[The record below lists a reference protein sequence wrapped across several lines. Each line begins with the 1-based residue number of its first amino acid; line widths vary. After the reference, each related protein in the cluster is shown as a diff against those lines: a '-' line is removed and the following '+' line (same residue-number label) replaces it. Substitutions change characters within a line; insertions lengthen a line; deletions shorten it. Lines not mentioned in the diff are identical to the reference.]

1 MSTPNFQ
8 FPTPNSIT
16 NDRRHVR
23 IAALA
28 LTAVSIVAC
37 GRSGSSSGPIA
48 LTVPGRSTATPWVAA
63 SGSFVAVAFGATNA
77 GATDVFVAVS
87 RDAGRTFAPPTLVNA
102 IAGEGR
108 LGGELPPRVA
118 VSATNGAKDPEVALV
133 WTTRGTS
140 TEIKASRSR
149 DGGRTF
155 EPPLTLQSSGAPGMR
170 GWPALAI
177 DPHGTAHSIW
187 LDHRGMV
194 PTGEHSAANHR
205 GHRSALP
212 QDGVAMAQ
220 KSGLFYAAASGPS
233 TGEHEL
239 AKGVC
244 YCCKTALA
252 AAADGTLYAAWR
264 HVYEGN
270 LRDMALTVSHDGGRT
285 FSDPVRVSEDRWA
298 INGCPDDGPALA
310 VDHSG
315 VAHLVWPT
323 VIDGSQ
329 PEGGIFYASTRDGKQ
344 ITPRIRIPTLGSPK
358 PTHPQIVVDSSGRVV
373 VAWDELV
380 NGRRVATAREVKR
393 QADGTASF
401 GEPIDLAPGESAVYP
416 VLAATADALV
426 AVWTS
431 GSGEQ
436 STVRARTLRLR

>member
-1 MSTPNFQ
+1 MICRWDNLEDAVV
-8 FPTPNSIT
+8 T
-16 NDRRHVR
+16 NDERVHVR

-28 LTAVSIVAC
+28 LATVSILAC
-37 GRSGSSSGPIA
+37 GRTGPSSGPIA
-48 LTVPGRSTATPWVAA
+48 LTVPGKSTATPWVAA

-77 GATDVFVAVS
+77 GATDIFVAVS
-87 RDAGRTFAPPTLVNA
+87 RDAGRTFAAPTLVNS

-118 VSATNGAKDPEVALV
+118 LSASNGSKEPEVAVV
-133 WTTRGTS
+133 WTARGTS
-140 TEIKASRSR
+140 TEIKAARSR
-149 DGGRTF
+149 DGGKTF
-155 EPPLTLQSSGAPGMR
+155 EPPVTLQNSGAPGMR
-170 GWPALAI
+170 GWPALTI

-187 LDHRGMV
+187 LDHRGMT
-194 PTGEHSAANHR
+194 PTAEHGAGNHS
-205 GHRSALP
+205 GHRSDVP

-239 AKGVC
+239 TKGVC

-285 FSDPVRVSEDRWA
+285 FSEPVRVSEDRWA
-298 INGCPDDGPALA
+298 INGCPDDGPAMA
-310 VDHSG
+310 VDNSG

-323 VIDGSQ
+323 VIDGPQ

-344 ITPRIRIPTLGSPK
+344 FTSRIRIPTLGSPK
-358 PTHPQIVVDSSGRVV
+358 PSHPQILVAGGRVV

-393 QADGTASF
+393 QADGTATF
-401 GEPIDLAPGESAVYP
+401 GAPIDLAPGESAVYP
-416 VLAATADALV
+416 VLAATDDALV

-431 GSGEQ
+431 GSGDQ
-436 STVRARTLRLR
+436 STVRARTLRLP